1 MGSFIPE
8 GAEQTKPS
16 TTNADGAYVVREA
29 PLGTLR
35 PVRIVT
41 IGAGMSGINMIRT
54 LRLNTSNFEHVV
66 YEKNTEIGGT
76 WFENRYP
83 GCACDIPSHNYQF
96 SHTPNLGWSALFSEA
111 EEIQKYLE
119 HVCDKHGLREN
130 IKLSH
135 SVTHAEWDE
144 GSGKWLLKVKDG
156 VAGTVFEDRCD
167 FLLDATGILKC
178 VRSRRYSMYADI
190 ISAIG
195 SGLISRGYILSK
207 ATSSIQQDGQ
217 KTSTMKERQ

>member
-1 MGSFIPE
+1 MGSIILE
-8 GAEQTKPS
+8 GTEQTKPS
-16 TTNADGAYVVREA
+16 TSSTDGAYVVREA

-66 YEKNTEIGGT
+66 YEKNTAIGGT

-96 SHTPNLGWSALFSEA
+96 SHTPNPGWSALFSEA
-111 EEIQKYLE
+111 GEIQKYLE
-119 HVCDKHGLREN
+119 LVCDKHGLREN

-135 SVTHAEWDE
+135 SVTHAQWDE

-178 VRSRRYSMYADI
+178 VWSPRYCIHADTV
-190 ISAIG
+190 SAIG
-195 SGLISRGYILSK
+195 SGLISRACILSK
-207 ATSSIQQDGQ
+207 ATWSIQQDGQ
-217 KTSTMKERQ
+217 KTLTMKGRQ